1 MLFRFLFAFAVL
13 VAIHPNAAFAE
24 ADEAREAMMSGSY
37 RRAASML
44 GGEAAKAASDPVSGP
59 HLRYLQ
65 GRALQLAEDHRGAVR
80 AFDRLL
86 ADFPESPWARKARF
100 CRADSLVELGT
111 GEEAAATYRV
121 ETDALLG
128 VERRDEIGKLFLTYA
143 HAAFE
148 PDEDAGRNVTP
159 DVPTARTLF
168 ATVLELDPSEAMAH
182 EAQHYV
188 ARCDVQLG
196 QYDSARLTLSQRL
209 DQEDNPLA
217 AADRFYL
224 AKALGVYDSS
234 EAIRQYH
241 LVTRMHPEAAEAAD
255 ALWEAAL
262 LEAPEG
268 RDDAL
273 DPERAVADLRAL
285 VEGYPDH
292 ENAAEAHLRVA
303 RVLAANGRLE
313 GATTAYREFVD
324 SPARADHEDRP
335 QALVEL
341 ARLHERLGDDEAA
354 LEVYRAYSAQYPTHA
369 EWASVQIHLSDRDL
383 REGYAL
389 YRGGDLDAAAEAF
402 ARHADAHA
410 AEDAD
415 SRYLIGLTRYRQ
427 GRLDEAVAAFE
438 AVASKF
444 PNHASGSRAEY
455 ALGMILAQERR
466 DVDGARD
473 YLQACMEHGSVR
485 YSDCYTAL
493 EALDAEALDLY
504 MDRPLRTDEPAQV
517 WLRARNLEQ
526 VEMTLHRV
534 DPEILMRKEGSV
546 EAMDSLD
553 VELIEPDRRW
563 RRALE
568 GATDGL
574 TFADHVEL
582 PEKAPGVYVVGVT
595 GKTLRAQ
602 VPVVISDITVA
613 GHRQGGDV
621 LVYVQDRRRGRPVSG
636 ARILLSDGAAVFAE
650 GRTGSDGT
658 WLHSPDPEESATPP
672 QVVALALKG
681 RQMATTTVSGY
692 DPGKAAELPVVGYV
706 YTDRS
711 AYRPGAEVG
720 YRALARR
727 VADRRSET
735 LAGGHARVRLL
746 SPQGWTLSTEET
758 RLDRFGAL
766 SGELALEP
774 AYGNGT
780 YTLDV
785 DVRVDDAW
793 WDAGGTSFVVT
804 DAAPSRRLL
813 TVTLDRPV
821 YVLGDEVTATVRAST
836 YAGEPIAGVEL
847 VYHWTHSGEVGQTPP
862 TDDDGVVSLT
872 STTLNH
878 DRAGSVRLTVGLPG
892 EPVQVEEWAPIR
904 DAEFTLDLDVDR
916 TTVQTGE
923 AVHAVLR
930 ALGAEGEAVPADLRV
945 SLHHA
950 PRPVTSPPW
959 TGNPFAEPLWEQEA
973 HLVPIQAEPAR
984 PTAVREV
991 TTGAEEG
998 ASMDWRLDAPGEW
1011 RIVAVGRD
1019 ARGHMVRAEAR
1030 VTAVEG
1036 EGPTQG
1042 LAVLADRTHLPAG
1055 GEARIRVLGAGAGPV
1070 LSIVDADGIA
1080 RSRVHTLREDG
1091 DVVVVPLDTSLAPGA
1106 RVTVVAL
1113 REDGVATGQVDLI
1126 LDAHLDL
1133 AVEGLP
1139 EEIAPGQTID
1149 ATLKV
1154 TDEAGRPVDAQISV
1168 AVVDAS
1174 LLAQFPERR
1183 GASDGVFLPPVHAL
1197 DASTAGAT
1205 ELRSAGPGVEIDA
1218 DILAEMERLAPR
1230 RSEAGPIR
1238 PEEIGLYGEAE
1249 EVYWLDD
1256 DMGLGGLGTVGRGA
1270 GGSGYGAGGG
1280 KLGYSTGHASVHGGL
1295 GRAGQVQRFRSEA
1308 ALWVGD
1314 LTTGSDGTATLSIP
1328 LPSHSAAWRIIAV
1341 AFDDGQR
1348 SGEVTEE
1355 VVARAPLSVAIATP
1369 PFVREGD
1376 SPSVVADLIADG
1388 GGEYQIEGAVGG
1400 TTFSPTA
1407 RTLPGKGPLSLIM
1420 RGAPVLA
1427 TDAVRDEHG
1436 TLLVPFDL
1444 IMRGVLGEVGD
1455 RLGSPLASADVP
1467 LERWDAGRLTSDA
1480 RISLQPPDGTEGD
1493 LELTLELST
1502 ASLPGTLALALA
1514 RPNQCWRSP
1523 YTSAHMAFAATALL
1537 EGAGARSLPEAQ
1549 ADMVRSLA
1557 RTYVLELVEN
1567 RREFGQQWSRPG
1579 YGHDGSLTAYGY
1591 VALVRAGRQ
1600 NLLPAEAVVLAA
1612 ERAAEARQVLLR
1624 KLRDDASISAE
1635 HQALILYALSFEGG
1649 DEGAAAA
1656 LTRQLR
1662 EPGSPVALGRL
1673 ASAAVRMGMREDV
1686 GDLHGDLEGALATAL
1701 TSGGWRDLAAVA
1713 EGLHAV
1719 DPGNPMLDDAAEAI
1733 LQRLDH
1739 PWISTDAV
1747 AGLSAALARLQGS
1760 GGSASAVSVSLPD
1773 GTVHRVDFSRETRAV
1788 TFAATV
1794 SPADTAIEIQPIGRG
1809 AVLYRLGLAGRPAAD
1824 APLPD
1829 DPRLAVE
1836 RRYRRPDVR
1845 FQGVPIAQGFTVM
1858 AGRHDR
1864 WYDELT
1870 ALPVGQES
1878 QVEVRFTYGRDQAR
1892 DPVGTVW
1899 TVEEMIPGGAT
1910 VVPGSISGVLHAE
1923 VHSDRIVA
1931 TMDGSRSGT
1940 TLSYRLEGRS
1950 PGTWT
1955 VPATLVRRLED
1966 GHLFEVSAPAAV
1978 EVSEA
1983 AMTVEGTIAGVEYP
1997 AGEHRLTPDELFGL
2011 GTRLSVEERWA
2022 DVAALLGELLVQ
2034 GSQQRAQAT
2043 ELASILLRAQ
2053 VELNDRA
2060 GTLQAFEMLKELD
2073 PAHSIPFDQVVAV
2086 ARAYEDLGEHRRAIR
2101 VYRTTLAA
2109 QFLTEARLGRTL
2121 EQEALV
2127 LPSLRFVY
2135 DLSTAYPDLAPV
2147 QNSMFHLP
2155 QIWADRAE
2163 MASTDPAMKARGYTR
2178 ETLLATSADWMLEF
2192 AARYPESPL
2201 AEEAGFHLTG
2211 TYLELE
2217 RHAKAVATARSFS
2230 RRFRDGPYLD
2240 DLLYMEGHARLS
2252 RGESGT
2258 ALALLERVATD
2269 SFTVPGGG
2277 GVGPSEQRP
2286 LALYSMAQIHDA
2298 AGQVDRALDGYG
2310 AVTGHFRDAAE
2321 AVARL
2326 QQVVLEADEVTN
2338 IALADAPQL
2347 LVTSRNVPT
2356 VDLLL
2361 YRVDLMRLYL
2371 RDKDLSHATSVRLA
2385 GIEPAHQRSMKLEG
2399 GSYRER
2405 TTDVTLPLRQPG
2417 AYLVMLKGEQ
2427 SDISAMVL
2435 YSDLDLEIQED
2446 RSARRVRVTVTDPR
2460 GDPVEDAH
2468 VKVIGSSGGAIV
2480 SGDTDLRGVFAA
2492 DGVSGI
2498 PTVIARR
2505 GEHYAFWRGP
2515 DVAPPPPRL
2524 PGAPPP
2530 VEVDL
2535 LEQVRQQGAV
2545 QRKRNRAS
2553 FDDAFYAEEV
2563 QGVSIGNLE

>member
-1 MLFRFLFAFAVL
+1 MSLRFLFALVVLSVVHPFA
-13 VAIHPNAAFAE
+13 ASAE
-24 ADEAREAMMSGSY
+24 ADEAREAMMGGSY

-65 GRALQLAEDHRGAVR
+65 GRALQLADDHRGAVR

-86 ADFPESPWARKARF
+86 KDFPESPWARKARF
-100 CRADSLVELGT
+100 CRADSLVEQGT
-111 GEEAAATYRV
+111 GEEAAATYRE

-128 VERRDEIGKLFLTYA
+128 VERRDEIGKLFMTYA

-148 PDEDAGRNVTP
+148 PNEDAGRNVMP
-159 DVPTARTLF
+159 DIPTARTLF
-168 ATVLELDPSEAMAH
+168 ATVLELEPSEAMAH
-182 EAQHYV
+182 EAEHYV

-196 QYDSARLTLSQRL
+196 NYDGARFALADRL
-209 DQEDNPLA
+209 DREDNPLA

-224 AKALGVYDSS
+224 AKAVWASDSS

-241 LVTRMHPEAAEAAD
+241 LVTRLHPAAPEAAD

-273 DPERAVADLRAL
+273 DPEGAVADLRAL
-285 VEGYPDH
+285 ITTYPDH
-292 ENAAEAHLRVA
+292 EKAAEAHLRVA
-303 RVLAANGRLE
+303 RILSANGRL
-313 GATTAYREFVD
+313 GDAAAAYREFVD
-324 SPARADHEDRP
+324 APARADHEDRP

-354 LEVYRAYSAQYPTHA
+354 LSVYRAYSAQYPTHA
-369 EWASVQIHLSDRDL
+369 EWAAVQIHLSDRDL

-389 YRGGDLDAAAEAF
+389 YRGGDLDAAVEAF
-402 ARHADAHA
+402 VRHADAHA

-415 SRYLIGLTRYRQ
+415 ARYLIGLTRYRQ
-427 GRLDEAVAAFE
+427 GRIDEAVAAFE

-444 PNHASGSRAEY
+444 PYHPSGSRAEY
-455 ALGMILAQERR
+455 ALGMILAREHR

-473 YLQACMEHGSVR
+473 HLQACMENGGVR

-568 GATDGL
+568 GASDGL

-636 ARILLSDGAAVFAE
+636 ARVLLSDGAAVFAE

-658 WLHSPDPEESATPP
+658 WLFSPDPEETTTPP

-692 DPGKAAELPVVGYV
+692 DPGRAAHLPVIGYV

-727 VADRRSET
+727 VADRRTET
-735 LAGGHARVRLL
+735 LAGDRARVRLV

-766 SGELALEP
+766 TGEIALDP

-785 DVRVDDAW
+785 DVRVDDTW
-793 WDAGGTSFVVT
+793 LDAGGTSFDVT
-804 DAAPSRRLL
+804 EAAPSRRLL
-813 TVTLDRPV
+813 TVTLDRAV

-847 VYHWTHSGEVGQTPP
+847 AYHWAHSGETGQTPP
-862 TDDDGVVSLT
+862 TDDDGQVTLA

-878 DRAGSVRLTVGLPG
+878 GQAGSVRLTVALPG

-930 ALGAEGEAVPADLRV
+930 AVGAEGEAVPADLRV

-950 PRPVTSPPW
+950 PHPVTSPAW
-959 TGNPFAEPLWEQEA
+959 AGNPFAQPLWEQEA
-973 HLVPIQAEPAR
+973 HLVPIQAAPAQ

-991 TTGAEEG
+991 ATGDGDGAE
-998 ASMDWRLDAPGEW
+998 MDWQLDAPGQW

-1019 ARGHMVRAEAR
+1019 PRGHLVRAEAR

-1036 EGPTQG
+1036 AGPTQG
-1042 LAVLADRTHLPAG
+1042 LALLADRTHLPAG
-1055 GEARIRVLGAGAGPV
+1055 GEARVRVLGAGAGPV

-1080 RSRVHTLREDG
+1080 RSRVHTLRADG
-1091 DVVVVPLDTSLAPGA
+1091 DAVTVPLDTSLAPGA
-1106 RVTVVAL
+1106 RITVVAL
-1113 REDGVATGQVDLI
+1113 REDGVATGQVDLT
-1126 LDAHLDL
+1126 LDAHLEV
-1133 AVEGLP
+1133 AIEGLP
-1139 EEIAPGQTID
+1139 DEIAPGDSFD

-1154 TDEAGRPVDAQISV
+1154 TDEAGRPVDAQLSV
-1168 AVVDAS
+1168 AIIDAS

-1183 GASDGVFLPPVHAL
+1183 GNSHGVFLPPAHAL
-1197 DASTAGAT
+1197 DATTAGAT
-1205 ELRSAGPGVEIDA
+1205 ELRSSGPGVQIDA

-1238 PEEIGLYGEAE
+1238 PEEIGLYAEAE
-1249 EVYWLDD
+1249 ELYWLDD
-1256 DMGLGGLGTVGRGA
+1256 DVGLGGLGTVGHGA

-1280 KLGYSTGHASVHGGL
+1280 KLGYSSGRAMIHGGL
-1295 GRAGQVQRFRSEA
+1295 GRAAQVRRFRSET

-1314 LTTGSDGTATLSIP
+1314 LTTGSDGTAELSID

-1341 AFDDGQR
+1341 AFDKGQR
-1348 SGEVTEE
+1348 SGETTEE
-1355 VVARAPLSVAIATP
+1355 VVARAPLSVAITTP

-1376 SPSVVADLIADG
+1376 SPAVVADLVADG
-1388 GGEYQIEGAVGG
+1388 GGEYQLDGAVGG
-1400 TTFSPTA
+1400 TTFSPTRRA
-1407 RTLPGKGPLSLIM
+1407 LPGKGPLPLVM

-1427 TDAVRDEHG
+1427 ADAIRDDSG
-1436 TLLVPFDL
+1436 ALLVPFSL
-1444 IMRGVLGEVGD
+1444 SLRGALGEASD
-1455 RLGSPLASADVP
+1455 RLGSPLVSADVP
-1467 LERWDAGRLTSDA
+1467 LERWAAGRLTGDA
-1480 RISLQPPDGTEGD
+1480 RLTPQPPDGSQGD
-1493 LELTLELST
+1493 LELSLELST

-1557 RTYVLELVEN
+1557 RTYLLELIEDP
-1567 RREFGQQWSRPG
+1567 REFGQQWSRPG

-1591 VALVRAGRQ
+1591 VALVRAGRLD
-1600 NLLPAEAVVLAA
+1600 LLPAEASALAA
-1612 ERAAEARQVLLR
+1612 QRATDARAVLQR
-1624 KLRDDASISAE
+1624 KLRDDASLPPG

-1673 ASAAVRMGMREDV
+1673 ASAAVRMGMREEV
-1686 GDLHGDLEGALATAL
+1686 GDLHGDLERALETALA
-1701 TSGGWRDLAAVA
+1701 SGGWRDLAALA

-1719 DPGNPMLDDAAEAI
+1719 DPGNPLLDDAAAAI
-1733 LQRLDH
+1733 LDRLDH
-1739 PWISTDAV
+1739 PWLSTNAV

-1760 GGSASAVSVSLPD
+1760 GGSASAVKVTLPD

-1788 TFAATV
+1788 TLAAV
-1794 SPADTAIEIQPIGRG
+1794 VAPDDTAVEIEPIGRG
-1809 AVLYRLGLAGRPAAD
+1809 AVLYRIGLAGRPAEGA
-1824 APLPD
+1824 ALPD
-1829 DPRLAVE
+1829 DPRLSLE

-1845 FQGVPIAQGFTVM
+1845 FQGVPIAQGFSVM
-1858 AGRHDR
+1858 AGSHER
-1864 WYDELT
+1864 WYDELS

-1878 QVEVRFTYGRDQAR
+1878 QVEVRFAYGRDQVR

-1923 VHSDRIVA
+1923 VHTDRIVA
-1931 TMDGSRSGT
+1931 TLDGSRSAA
-1940 TLSYRLEGRS
+1940 TLNYRLEGRS

-1955 VPATLVRRLED
+1955 VPATLVRRLDD
-1966 GHLFEVSAPAAV
+1966 GQLFEVGPTATLEVAA
-1978 EVSEA
+1978 A
-1983 AMTVEGTIAGVEYP
+1983 GDPREGAVAGVEYP
-1997 AGEHRLTPDELFGL
+1997 AGEHRLTPDELYGL
-2011 GTRLSVEERWA
+2011 GTRLSEEERWA
-2022 DVAALLGELLVQ
+2022 DVAALLGELLDH
-2034 GSQQRAQAT
+2034 GSQQRSQAT
-2043 ELASILLRAQ
+2043 QLAAILLRAQ
-2053 VELNDRA
+2053 VELNDRS

-2086 ARAYEDLGEHRRAIR
+2086 ARAYEDLGEYRRAIR

-2109 QFLTEARLGRTL
+2109 QYLTEARLGRTL
-2121 EQEALV
+2121 ENESLV

-2217 RHAKAVATARSFS
+2217 RNAKAVATARSFS

-2252 RGESGT
+2252 RGESGA
-2258 ALALLERVATD
+2258 ALALLERVATE

-2277 GVGPSEQRP
+2277 AVGPSEQRP

-2298 AGQVDRALDGYG
+2298 AGRVDRALDGYG

-2326 QQVVLEADEVTN
+2326 EQVVLDADQVTN

-2347 LVTSRNVPT
+2347 IVTSRNVPT

-2385 GIEPAHQRSMKLEG
+2385 GIEPTHQRSMKLEG

-2405 TTDVTLPLRQPG
+2405 TTDVALPLRKPG

-2427 SDISAMVL
+2427 ADISAMVL

-2446 RSARRVRVTVTDPR
+2446 RSARRVRVTVTDPT

-2524 PGAPPP
+2524 PGAPAP

-2553 FDDAFYAEEV
+2553 FDDAFYAEQAE
-2563 QGVSIGNLE
+2563 GVSIGNLE